1 VKVGVLGGTFDPIH
15 IGHLLLAEAARE
27 ELGLEKVLFV
37 PAGHQWRK
45 EQVDRD
51 IAPAEH
57 RLVMVKLAIAGNE
70 AFEASAMEIERD
82 GPSYTVE
89 TLEALRAEMP
99 GAQFWFIVGVDA
111 LADMP
116 HWHRVERIFELAS
129 VCVAGRPGEDESS
142 GMFED
147 RVTPLAMAEVGIS
160 STDIRER
167 ARAGKSVRYMVP
179 DAVGRYIEEQGLYAG

>member
-1 VKVGVLGGTFDPIH
+1 MKVGVLGGTFDPVH
-15 IGHLLLAEAARE
+15 MGHLLLAEAARE

-57 RLVMVKLAIAGNE
+57 RLAMVRLAIEGNE
-70 AFEASAMEIERD
+70 AFEASAVEIERE

-99 GAQFWFIVGVDA
+99 GAQFWFVVGADA

-116 HWHRVERIFELAS
+116 HWHEAERIFELAT
-129 VCVAGRPGEDESS
+129 VCVAGRPGEDE
-142 GMFED
+142 GGATFGE
-147 RVTPLAMAEVGIS
+147 RVTWLKMPQVEIS

-167 ARAGKSVRYMVP
+167 VSAGKSIRYMAPELVL
-179 DAVGRYIEEQGLYAG
+179 DYIREQRLYAG